1 MNGIS
6 GCKISEI
13 LISENYEIVKDLGE
27 GTFGSVKLG
36 KSVLEQKLVAV
47 KVLEKSRIKDETD
60 VERVIREIKI
70 LKQIDHP
77 NFVKLYEIIENEDRI
92 YLIMEYASGGEL
104 FEYIV
109 SKDRLAEKEACLIY
123 K

>member
-1 MNGIS
+1 
-6 GCKISEI
+6 
-13 LISENYEIVKDLGE
+13 
-27 GTFGSVKLG
+27 
-36 KSVLEQKLVAV
+36 
-47 KVLEKSRIKDETD
+47 
-60 VERVIREIKI
+60 

-123 K
+123 N